1 MSDQNESS
9 YEALLDRIQ
18 NRRWPKKG
26 DRLLKESHDW
36 ERSVKI
42 SNDIISRHA
51 HIWSGNMSAGAILIS
66 AYEENNPGRHYLIY
80 PILFNYRHAIEL
92 AMKWIIFM
100 YGGYSTVQSDNYKHH
115 NLWNLWRLCKKIIVE
130 LGLDD
135 EAIPVVEQII
145 KDFHD
150 LDGSGQNFRY
160 AYSEDGTVVELPKY
174 RIDLPHIR
182 DVMEGVAHFFSGAGL
197 PARRTL
203 FC

>member
-1 MSDQNESS
+1 MPERYSS
-9 YEALLDRIQ
+9 
-18 NRRWPKKG
+18 G
-26 DRLLKESHDW
+26 
-36 ERSVKI
+36 
-42 SNDIISRHA
+42 
-51 HIWSGNMSAGAILIS
+51 

-130 LGLDD
+130 LGSDD
-135 EAIPVVEQII
+135 EAIPVVGQII

-150 LDGSGQNFRY
+150 LDGSGQSFRY
-160 AYSEDGTVVELPKY
+160 AYSENGTVVELPRY

-182 DVMEGVAHFFSGAGL
+182 DVMEGVAHFFSGADYQL
-197 PARRTL
+197 DAR
-203 FC
+203 CSAEDW

>member
-115 NLWNLWRLCKKIIVE
+115 NLWNLWRFPNK
-130 LGLDD
+130 
-135 EAIPVVEQII
+135 
-145 KDFHD
+145 
-150 LDGSGQNFRY
+150 
-160 AYSEDGTVVELPKY
+160 
-174 RIDLPHIR
+174 
-182 DVMEGVAHFFSGAGL
+182 
-197 PARRTL
+197 
-203 FC
+203 